1 MKKRFLKVLAVSM
14 LPTVLLGTM
23 VSCGNSNSDSIIE
36 VSGPTGPT
44 GPKGD
49 KGDSGSQGE
58 KGDIGETGNGIS
70 SIEKTSSDGL
80 KDIYTITF
88 TDGSTT
94 SFTVTNGK
102 DGADGEQGIQGI
114 QGEPGKDGHT
124 PVITIGEN
132 GNWYIDGEDTGK
144 PSSIKGETGNGIS
157 SIEKT
162 SSDGLKD
169 IYTITFTDGSTTT
182 FTVTNGKD
190 GEQGIQ
196 GIQGEP
202 GKDGHTPVITI
213 GENGNWYIDRE
224 DTGKP
229 SSIKGET
236 GKGISSIEKTSSDGL
251 KDIYTITFTD
261 GSTTTFTVTNGNDG
275 EQGIQGIQGEPGKDG
290 HTPVITIGENGNWY
304 IDGED
309 TGKPSSIKGETG
321 NGISSIEKTSSD
333 GLKDIYTITFTDGS
347 TTTFTVTNGK
357 DGEQGIQGIQGEPG
371 KDGHTPV
378 ITIGENGNWYIDRE
392 DTGKPSSIKG
402 ETGKGIS
409 SIEKTSSDGL
419 KDIYTITF
427 TDGSTTTFT
436 VTNGKDGEQGIQ
448 GIQGEP
454 GKDGHTPVITIGENG
469 NWYIDGVDTGKPSS
483 IKGETGNGISSIE
496 KTSSDGLKDIYTITF
511 TDGSST
517 TFTVT
522 NGKDGEQGIQGIQGE
537 PGEDGHTPV
546 ITIGENGNW
555 YIDGEDTGKPSSIK
569 GDKGDKGDQGEKG
582 DKGDDGLSAYEI
594 YKKYH
599 PEYQGTEEDWI
610 NDLAEGKLNSR
621 VTISFD
627 TNGGTSMK
635 PVTITYGSLLS
646 SISIPSRKG
655 FEFEGWK
662 YEDEIIDVNTYVF
675 TESITLT
682 AEWNDIRVSVNSL
695 YLLEEED
702 SYTVL
707 GINEEH
713 TPNITIPNTYNG
725 KPVTSISSE
734 AFKNINDIESVLFGI
749 NIITIE
755 TNAFL
760 GCDSLQ
766 IIYFE
771 GNENDWNN
779 NNFTNQFLNINIYY
793 YSAEEPDSIGNYWF
807 YENDGIAPTI
817 WGDLAYRLENDEYVV
832 TGIGNCKDNDVVI
845 PEIYK
850 GKKVTSIGDYA
861 FNGCNGLTS
870 IVIPDSVT
878 SIGKSAFNGC
888 NGLTS
893 ITLPFIG
900 DKKENSIYSNFGY
913 FFGST
918 DNYSNSMY
926 IPKTLKEVIITKATS
941 IGDYAFEACSGLTSI
956 EIPNSVTSIGYSAF
970 RGCSGLTSII
980 ILDSVT
986 SIGYSAFIGCSGLTT
1001 ITLPFVGDKL
1011 ENAKHSNFGYFFCPT
1026 DDYNSSYIPENLKE
1040 VIITKAT
1047 SIGDSA
1053 FKGCSGL
1060 TNIIIPDSVTSIGK
1074 SAFSGCSGL
1083 TSIEIP
1089 NSVTSIEEGAF
1100 DNCCSLANII
1110 IDENNTVYDSR
1121 NGCNAIIKT
1130 DENKLIVGCLNTII
1144 PNSVTS
1150 ISRYAFEGCS
1160 GLTNIIIPNSVTSI
1174 GHFAFECCTGLTSI
1188 EIPDSVESI
1197 ESCVFY
1203 NCSGLTS
1210 IEIPNSVVSIGY
1222 SAFEACSGLTS
1233 IEIPDSVVSIGKSVF
1248 EGCNNITRM
1257 VLPFI
1262 GDNLNNPTEV
1272 YLGYFFGARDRFNN
1286 HFPSSLKSVQITK
1299 KVFGGS
1305 LSGCSTLTNIE
1316 ISNGVE
1322 SIERAAFSGCSGL
1335 TNIVIPE
1342 SVRSIGNSAFKGC
1355 SGLENITIPDSIAS
1369 IDSETFSSCSNLISV
1384 EIPSS
1389 VISVGD
1395 RAFENCSALENITIP
1410 DSVTRID
1417 RNVFMGCT
1425 SLSSVIVDKNNTVYD
1440 SRNDCN
1446 AIIEKSSNQLLTGC
1460 LKTIIPDSVTSIGN
1474 KAFSGCSGLTS
1485 IEIPESVTNIGE
1497 YAFSNCS
1504 SLTNIEIPDSV
1515 TYISS
1520 NVFSGC
1526 NSLVS
1531 ISLPFIGEC
1540 LKNPS
1545 NTSFSYFFETVP
1557 TSLKNVEITNGTSVA
1572 TNSFSGCSSLETIKI
1587 PNTITSIGNYA
1598 FRGCTNLK
1606 DFIIPKSVTKIGSG
1620 AFKACTS
1627 LTMLYYSGSKE
1638 DWDNVTKADDIGL
1651 SSTTICYYSEEKP
1664 EDDSEL
1670 YWHYDEDGITP
1681 VIWIEE
1687 ND

>member
-229 SSIKGET
+229 SSIKGE
-236 GKGISSIEKTSSDGL
+236 I
-251 KDIYTITFTD
+251 
-261 GSTTTFTVTNGNDG
+261 
-275 EQGIQGIQGEPGKDG
+275 
-290 HTPVITIGENGNWY
+290 
-304 IDGED
+304 
-309 TGKPSSIKGETG
+309 
-321 NGISSIEKTSSD
+321 
-333 GLKDIYTITFTDGS
+333 
-347 TTTFTVTNGK
+347 
-357 DGEQGIQGIQGEPG
+357 
-371 KDGHTPV
+371 
-378 ITIGENGNWYIDRE
+378 
-392 DTGKPSSIKG
+392 
-402 ETGKGIS
+402 GKGIS

-956 EIPNSVTSIGYSAF
+956 EIPNSVTSIGDSAFRGCSGLTSIIILDSVTSIGDSAFEACSGLTSIEIPNSVTSIGDSAF

-1174 GHFAFECCTGLTSI
+1174 GHFAFEGCTGLTSI

-1369 IDSETFSSCSNLISV
+1369 IDSEIFSSCSNLISV